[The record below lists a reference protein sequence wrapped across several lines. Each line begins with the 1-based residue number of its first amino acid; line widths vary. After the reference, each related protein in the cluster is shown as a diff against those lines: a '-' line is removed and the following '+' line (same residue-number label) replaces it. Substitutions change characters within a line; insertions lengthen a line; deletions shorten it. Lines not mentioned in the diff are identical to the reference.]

1 MKMVRKKEGSRGL
14 VKTGTLYYFTA
25 RFFLI
30 EFMCDKCVFIVQGG
44 HVKTL
49 RLYHKFKLILYFRY
63 YLS

>member
-30 EFMCDKCVFIVQGG
+30 EFMCDKCVFIIQGG
-44 HVKTL
+44 DDENAQTL
-49 RLYHKFKLILYFRY
+49 
-63 YLS
+63 S